1 MFVKVNLT
9 RQNIDTADCGDAERC
24 VLAQK
29 ANRLLLK
36 RYYASVTNKLYVL
49 ERSTNKVV
57 YEGPLSKKNSKIIGL
72 FDEGNLEP
80 CQTLLNLPKKLLKPS
95 VV

>member
-1 MFVKVNLT
+1 MFLKVNLT
-9 RQNIDTADCGDAERC
+9 RQNIDTATCGDEEKC

-29 ANRLLLK
+29 ANQLLLK
-36 RYYASVTNKLYVL
+36 RYYATVSNNLYVH
-49 ERSTNKVV
+49 ERATDKVV
-57 YEGPLSKKNSKIIGL
+57 YEGHLSKKNSKIIGL